1 MDSLPSFMFSCTFLA
16 LSSTSTHVQL
26 QDEYKFSRRRRSS
39 SSSSKQEQEQEQET
53 KRIKQNLLEEFA
65 ERGRHQV
72 AGPSSR
78 PTCVSCEAAL

>member
-1 MDSLPSFMFSCTFLA
+1 MGSLSSFMFSCT
-16 LSSTSTHVQL
+16 STSTRVQL
-26 QDEYKFSRRRRSS
+26 QDEDKFSRRRRSS
-39 SSSSKQEQEQEQET
+39 SSSMQEQEQET

>member
-1 MDSLPSFMFSCTFLA
+1 MGSLSSFMFSCT
-16 LSSTSTHVQL
+16 STSTHVQL
-26 QDEYKFSRRRRSS
+26 QDEDKFSRRRRSIS
-39 SSSSKQEQEQEQET
+39 SSMQEQEQEQET

>member
-1 MDSLPSFMFSCTFLA
+1 MGSLSSFMFSCT
-16 LSSTSTHVQL
+16 STSTRVQL
-26 QDEYKFSRRRRSS
+26 QDEDKFSRRRRSS
-39 SSSSKQEQEQEQET
+39 SSSMQEQEQEQET

>member
-1 MDSLPSFMFSCTFLA
+1 M
-16 LSSTSTHVQL
+16 Q
-26 QDEYKFSRRRRSS
+26 E
-39 SSSSKQEQEQEQET
+39 QEQEQEQET

-72 AGPSSR
+72 AGPSPR

>member
-1 MDSLPSFMFSCTFLA
+1 MGSLSSFMFSCT
-16 LSSTSTHVQL
+16 STSTRVQL
-26 QDEYKFSRRRRSS
+26 QDEGKFSRRRRSS
-39 SSSSKQEQEQEQET
+39 SSSMQEQEQET